1 MERKVTKLEH
11 CHTEVLVNVDKD
23 LWKKAQEKAFSKL
36 ANNITIPGFRK
47 GKAPLNMVTS
57 ARPGCCARHRPY

>member
-23 LWKKAQEKAFSKL
+23 LWKKCQQKAFNKIA
-36 ANNITIPGFRK
+36 ANVTVPGFRK
-47 GKAPLNMVTS
+47 G
-57 ARPGCCARHRPY
+57 